1 MSRFID
7 PEELNLTRIFTEND
21 YIIPIYQRSYAWEK
35 DQIEQLITD
44 IYDSKDTEKYYL
56 GSLIVD
62 KEDAHLFSVI
72 DGQQRLTTLFLLL
85 SYLAPEYISTNLRF
99 EARDKS
105 NKTLDDFRYGRV
117 GDDKVSY
124 SPEILNGRTVIE
136 KFFSVKDKLDP
147 TYREVFIKKL
157 SNVVIIRTQ
166 VPERIDLNHYF
177 EIMNTRGE
185 QLEIHEIAKGRLLS
199 VIKGNENKEK
209 AAIIWDACS
218 QMDKYVQMNFDTKN
232 REKIFG
238 TNWNQFIPESAEK
251 LFSSIELDT
260 QEIEKKFSLFS
271 KLNDKRIVEKEYD
284 NEEEENERF
293 ESIVSF
299 PNFLLIVNEALE
311 TFSET
316 EDSLDDKKF
325 ISSLKKYWD
334 HPNQDEAD
342 KNARTFIFS
351 MLKMRYLFD
360 SYIVKREYA
369 KDYKEEGKWSL
380 QKLERYEYVR
390 NKKYTQNK
398 PNYLNTFGDD
408 VEDNLRYLQS
418 GLRITYTSP
427 KTMHWISCAMNAL
440 FEDEECDLLAV
451 LEKYACDKVEEADY
465 MNASGFGIDR
475 IVFSFLDYILV
486 RDDTSG
492 LFSEFHFQFRNSIE
506 HFYPQHPDHSQSWEK
521 WDDEYLN
528 DFGNLALITV
538 KSNSKFSNSVP
549 TAKVADNPKTI
560 LQSPKLILMVEQLQ
574 ENNDVWTWEVAI
586 EHGKEMRNLLEKE
599 IRAKK

>member
-7 PEELNLTRIFTEND
+7 PEELNLTKIFTEND

-136 KFFSVKDKLDP
+136 KFFSIKDKLDP

-251 LFSSIELDT
+251 LFSLIKLNT
-260 QEIEKKFSLFS
+260 QEGEKKFSLFS

-299 PNFLLIVNEALE
+299 PNFLLIVNKALE

-334 HPNQDEAD
+334 HPNEDEAD
-342 KNARTFIFS
+342 KKARTFIFS

-369 KDYKEEGKWSL
+369 KDYKEGGKWSL
-380 QKLERYEYVR
+380 QKLERYEY
-390 NKKYTQNK
+390 KEQNK

-408 VEDNLRYLQS
+408 VEDNLRHLQS

-427 KTMHWISCAMNAL
+427 KTMHWISHAINVL
-440 FEDEECDLLAV
+440 FKNEKCDLLAI
-451 LEKYACDKVEEADY
+451 LERYACDKVEEADY

-486 RDDTSG
+486 RDNK
-492 LFSEFHFQFRNSIE
+492 SEFKEFYFQFRNSIE
-506 HFYPQHPDHSQSWEK
+506 HFYPRHPDQNQSLEE

-528 DFGNLALITV
+528 DFGNLALITA

-549 TAKVADNPKTI
+549 TAKVADNPNTI
-560 LQSPKLILMVEQLQ
+560 SQSPKLILMVERLQ
-574 ENNDVWTWEVAI
+574 KKNNVWTREVAI

>member
-21 YIIPIYQRSYAWEK
+21 YVIPIYQRSYAWEK

-56 GSLIVD
+56 GNLIVD
-62 KEDAHLFSVI
+62 KADAHLFSVI

-85 SYLAPEYISTNLRF
+85 SYLVPEYISTNLRF

-105 NKTLDDFRYGRV
+105 NKTLDDFRYGRA
-117 GDDKVSY
+117 GDDKASY

-136 KFFSVKDKLDP
+136 KFFSIKDKLDP

-218 QMDKYVQMNFDTKN
+218 QMDKYVQMGFDTVTRAN
-232 REKIFG
+232 IFSAD
-238 TNWNQFIPESAEK
+238 WNKFLPESAEK
-251 LFSSIELDT
+251 LFSSLKLDT
-260 QEIEKKFSLFS
+260 QESEKKFSLFS
-271 KLNDKRIVEKEYD
+271 KLTDLKIVENDD
-284 NEEEENERF
+284 NGEGEENERF
-293 ESIVSF
+293 ESIISF
-299 PNFLLIVNEALE
+299 PNFLLIVNEALG

-316 EDSLDDKKF
+316 EDSLDDKRF

-334 HPNQDEAD
+334 HPNEDEAD
-342 KNARTFIFS
+342 KKARTFIFS

-398 PNYLNTFGDD
+398 PNYLNTFEDS
-408 VEDNLRYLQS
+408 VEDNLRHLQS

-427 KTMHWISCAMNAL
+427 KTMHWISRAMNAL

-521 WDDEYLN
+521 WDEEYLN

-538 KSNSKFSNSVP
+538 KANSKFSNSRRSHVSSR
-549 TAKVADNPKTI
+549 V
-560 LQSPKLILMVEQLQ
+560 SP
-574 ENNDVWTWEVAI
+574 
-586 EHGKEMRNLLEKE
+586 R
-599 IRAKK
+599 

>member
-1 MSRFID
+1 M
-7 PEELNLTRIFTEND
+7 
-21 YIIPIYQRSYAWEK
+21 
-35 DQIEQLITD
+35 
-44 IYDSKDTEKYYL
+44 
-56 GSLIVD
+56 
-62 KEDAHLFSVI
+62 
-72 DGQQRLTTLFLLL
+72 TTLFLLL

-105 NKTLDDFRYGRV
+105 NKTLDDFRYGRA
-117 GDDKVSY
+117 GDDKASY

-136 KFFSVKDKLDP
+136 KFFSIKDKLDP

-166 VPERIDLNHYF
+166 VPERINLNHYF

-218 QMDKYVQMNFDTKN
+218 QMDKYVQMGFDTVTRAN
-232 REKIFG
+232 IFSAD
-238 TNWNQFIPESAEK
+238 WNKFLPESAEK
-251 LFSSIELDT
+251 LFSSLKLDT
-260 QEIEKKFSLFS
+260 QESEKKFSLFS
-271 KLNDKRIVEKEYD
+271 KLTDLKIVENDDDGEG
-284 NEEEENERF
+284 EENERF
-293 ESIVSF
+293 ESIISF
-299 PNFLLIVNEALE
+299 PNFLLIVNEALG

-316 EDSLDDKKF
+316 EDSLDDKRF

-334 HPNQDEAD
+334 HPNEDEAD
-342 KNARTFIFS
+342 KKARTFIFS

-398 PNYLNTFGDD
+398 PNYLNTFEDS
-408 VEDNLRYLQS
+408 VEDNLRHLQS

-427 KTMHWISCAMNAL
+427 KTMHWISRAMNAL

-521 WDDEYLN
+521 WDEEYLN

-538 KSNSKFSNSVP
+538 KANSKFSNSIP
-549 TAKVADNPKTI
+549 TAKVADNPNTI
-560 LQSPKLILMVEQLQ
+560 LQSPKLILMRELLR
-574 ENNDVWTWEVAI
+574 ENKNVWTQKLAI
-586 EHGKEMRNLLEKE
+586 EHGKEMRNLLNKE
-599 IRAKK
+599 MRAKNKKEKRGQLSENIL

>member
-105 NKTLDDFRYGRV
+105 NRTLDDFRYGRV
-117 GDDKVSY
+117 GDDKASY

-147 TYREVFIKKL
+147 TYRKVFIKKL

-232 REKIFG
+232 RERIFG
-238 TNWNQFIPESAEK
+238 TNWNKFIPESAEK
-251 LFSSIELDT
+251 LFSLIKLNT
-260 QEIEKKFSLFS
+260 QEGEKKFSLFS

-380 QKLERYEYVR
+380 QKLERYEY
-390 NKKYTQNK
+390 KEQNK

-427 KTMHWISCAMNAL
+427 KTMHWISHAINAL
-440 FEDEECDLLAV
+440 FKNENCDLLAE
-451 LEKYACDKVEEADY
+451 LEKYACDKVEKADY

-475 IVFSFLDYILV
+475 IVFTFLDYILV

-492 LFSEFHFQFRNSIE
+492 LFSGFHFQFRNSVE
-506 HFYPQHPDHSQSWEK
+506 HFYPQHPDQNQSWEE

-538 KSNSKFSNSVP
+538 KANSKFSNSIP
-549 TAKVADNPKTI
+549 TAKVADNPNTI
-560 LQSPKLILMVEQLQ
+560 LQSPKLILMRDLLQ
-574 ENNDVWTWEVAI
+574 ENKNVWTQEIAI
-586 EHGKEMRNLLEKE
+586 KHGKEMRNLLEKE
-599 IRAKK
+599 IRTKK

>member
-1 MSRFID
+1 M
-7 PEELNLTRIFTEND
+7 
-21 YIIPIYQRSYAWEK
+21 
-35 DQIEQLITD
+35 
-44 IYDSKDTEKYYL
+44 
-56 GSLIVD
+56 
-62 KEDAHLFSVI
+62 
-72 DGQQRLTTLFLLL
+72 TTLFLLL

-105 NKTLDDFRYGRV
+105 NKTLDDFRYGRA
-117 GDDKVSY
+117 GDDKASY

-136 KFFSVKDKLDP
+136 KFFSIKDKLDP

-218 QMDKYVQMNFDTKN
+218 QMDKYVQMGFDTVTRAN
-232 REKIFG
+232 VFSAD
-238 TNWNQFIPESAEK
+238 WNKFLPESAEK
-251 LFSSIELDT
+251 LFSSIKLDT
-260 QEIEKKFSLFS
+260 QESEKKFSLFS
-271 KLNDKRIVEKEYD
+271 KLTDLKIVENDD
-284 NEEEENERF
+284 NGEGEENERF
-293 ESIVSF
+293 ESIISF
-299 PNFLLIVNEALE
+299 PNFLLIVNEALG

-316 EDSLDDKKF
+316 EDSLDDKRF

-334 HPNQDEAD
+334 HPNEDEAD
-342 KNARTFIFS
+342 KKARTFIFS

-398 PNYLNTFGDD
+398 PNYLNTFEDS
-408 VEDNLRYLQS
+408 VEDNLRHLQS

-427 KTMHWISCAMNAL
+427 KTMHWISRAMNAL

-506 HFYPQHPDHSQSWEK
+506 HFYPQHPDQNQLWEI

-538 KSNSKFSNSVP
+538 RANSKFSNSIP
-549 TAKVADNPKTI
+549 TAKVADNPNTI
-560 LQSPKLILMVEQLQ
+560 LQSPKLILMRELLR
-574 ENNDVWTWEVAI
+574 ENKNVWTQKLAI
-586 EHGKEMRNLLEKE
+586 EHGKEMRNLLNKE
-599 IRAKK
+599 MRAKNKKEKRGQLSENIL